1 LRLYTLKSSIALKD
15 VDRTVTYTMAPT
27 TELAALINAV
37 KTADSKAGVVQAVH
51 ALAAAHDPEAIPTLI
66 EVLGYNNPGAA
77 VAATDGLVRLGE
89 VAVPALLEQLD
100 GYNYGARAWA
110 IRALALIQDPR
121 ALNILVDT
129 ARGDFALSVRRA
141 AAKGL
146 GTLDWSKL
154 SADAVEP
161 AQAEALATLIESLS
175 DPEWVVRYAAVVG
188 LQALAQA
195 VPSEKALSHI
205 QPALESTVRQDAV
218 PAVQARAQFAL
229 ENLG

>member
-1 LRLYTLKSSIALKD
+1 
-15 VDRTVTYTMAPT
+15 MAPT
-27 TELAALINAV
+27 TELTALINAV
-37 KTADSKAGVVQAVH
+37 KTADSKAGIVQAVH
-51 ALAAAHDPEAIPTLI
+51 ALAAAKDPEAIPTLI

-77 VAATDGLVRLGE
+77 VAATDGLVSLGE
-89 VAVPALLEQLD
+89 GAVPALLEQLD

-146 GTLDWSKL
+146 GTLDWAKL
-154 SADAVEP
+154 PAEVVEP

-195 VPSEKALSHI
+195 LSPEKALSHI

-229 ENLG
+229 ESLAA